1 VTTACSQVASKAP
14 KLVQRTATGTVHAVD
29 DEAGGQFLEI
39 REPYDETTAAAAAAA
54 AAAAPLQA
62 VAEEEEEEDARASM
76 DDADADALLARL
88 EQLEL
93 DEEAEGSDD
102 SDDEDE
108 VCVSF
113 CSSCPWCKAATGWGR
128 EGVRRGRRR

>member
-1 VTTACSQVASKAP
+1 VASKAP

-29 DEAGGQFLEI
+29 DETGAQFLEI
-39 REPYDETTAAAAAAA
+39 REPYDETAAAAAAPPPPPP
-54 AAAAPLQA
+54 PLQA
-62 VAEEEEEEDARASM
+62 VAEEQADDERAAARAST

-88 EQLEL
+88 QQLEL

-108 VCVSF
+108 VCSPALPVMVHRYVCRSM
-113 CSSCPWCKAATGWGR
+113 
-128 EGVRRGRRR
+128 